1 MSAPI
6 WYVVF
11 NLYVYYGDNTRITPS
26 VFDDL
31 SSLFLPKSRSNVV
44 ILVLRSD
51 SRTMKPLKV
60 QYYALNLRRPPMMT
74 PHGHAMVG
82 EKQCGNT
89 CLTIRFPHH
98 EASESTVLCIKLAA
112 SPHDD
117 TSRSRHGWWV
127 HYLEDIIRPI
137 AVKVSN
143 RKRVRKPRVVS
154 HFTPFKHKYFQW
166 DMNTGLYGSCDIIMA
181 TQW

>member
-82 EKQCGNT
+82 EF
-89 CLTIRFPHH
+89 TIEKISSGLLLSRYQTVK
-98 EASESTVLCIKLAA
+98 ESES
-112 SPHDD
+112 
-117 TSRSRHGWWV
+117 HG
-127 HYLEDIIRPI
+127 LSATLPPSNIDIFNEI
-137 AVKVSN
+137 
-143 RKRVRKPRVVS
+143 
-154 HFTPFKHKYFQW
+154 
-166 DMNTGLYGSCDIIMA
+166 
-181 TQW
+181 